1 MKIKF
6 DGSIIKKRREQLGYT
21 QRALAL
27 ATKIEQANICRW
39 EQSKNVPNI
48 VSLAILAQFLGFE
61 LNDVLKIKK

>member
-6 DGSIIKKRREQLGYT
+6 DGSIIKKRRKQLGYT
-21 QRALAL
+21 QQTVAT
-27 ATKIEQANICRW
+27 ATKIKQANICRW
-39 EQSKNVPNI
+39 EQSKNIPNI